1 MTAWTSSLLD
11 HRDISSTYSSP
22 LVARTN
28 VDSILPQQIG
38 PVFMMIGN
46 SAWDYIF
53 IRSCI
58 FFLHSIAPLSI
69 LYCAVVLAIQPAT
82 YRIPLFLEAWLIA
95 ETLFYI
101 VVYLPRNY
109 ALQHAAT
116 HPSPASRERRR
127 ELFELCHENVSDPE
141 RYLSMWFKGA
151 ATYDIRRENMKEFF
165 CWAFLNKAEYG
176 PEDDEE
182 LEEYVDKLEG
192 LLGRKIEPGRGTAAP
207 LRLTLDKVDMLHR
220 SLIWYLVGWSKTF
233 Q

>member
-1 MTAWTSSLLD
+1 
-11 HRDISSTYSSP
+11 
-22 LVARTN
+22 
-28 VDSILPQQIG
+28 
-38 PVFMMIGN
+38 MIGN

-69 LYCAVVLAIQPAT
+69 LYCAVVLAIRPAT

-101 VVYLPRNY
+101 LVYLPRNY

-116 HPSPASRERRR
+116 HPSPASREQRR
-127 ELFELCHENVSDPE
+127 ELFELCHESVSDPE

-151 ATYDIRRENMKEFF
+151 ATYEIRRDNVKEFF

-192 LLGRKIEPGRGTAAP
+192 LLGRKIEQGRGTAAP